1 MFILSLQ
8 KIKTSKISMLII
20 FFVLFIFFVVS
31 CASEALNKK
40 LEEVGKD
47 PMKSPSEVNN
57 EG

>member
-31 CASEALNKK
+31 CSSKTLIRSR
-40 LEEVGKD
+40 
-47 PMKSPSEVNN
+47 P
-57 EG
+57 EGAVAYIDNVRKELH